1 MTTDGR
7 ELLALALALEAE
19 DADDEQA
26 VASLVDSAGCSATA
40 LMGAYAFAL
49 SLARDMP
56 YDTTNERTLRIL
68 TQALQRA
75 VRLSGE
81 RHDAD
86 ETAGLL
92 QHIVEVSG
100 QGAVGPGAVASRTAE
115 LEADLG
121 HLRHDDEVDGE
132 PSPAP

>member
-7 ELLALALALEAE
+7 ELLALALALAAE

-56 YDTTNERTLRIL
+56 FDTSNERTLRIL
-68 TQALQRA
+68 TEALQRA
-75 VRLSGE
+75 VRLCGE
-81 RHDAD
+81 RHDGDA
-86 ETAGLL
+86 TAGLL

-100 QGAVGPGAVASRTAE
+100 QAAVAPRAVASRTAE
-115 LEADLG
+115 LEADLD
-121 HLRHDDEVDGE
+121 HLRHDDHVDEE
-132 PSPAP
+132 PTAAT